1 VRLLDEYSIVVQ
13 EFFQKRVEYWLNTVG
28 RTVFDIK
35 HFWLRYEFAPSRG
48 QIHAHMLAICGDP
61 SFNVVMHKL
70 RDDKVAQAKFLQ
82 SWSKEAYGYTASVDN
97 DLFTEITVD
106 KSSSPCSELFSNITT
121 RHADGQRLLKFCQ
134 NHSCSGYC
142 LRQKRKSRKRKR
154 GDQEP
159 RTCRSGAGMEKTA
172 GMADTPGFELRG
184 DPIIIADSRGYNRIE
199 LSRNNQRVVQS
210 SMDMLQSWRG
220 NCDFQILLYDCDPFN
235 PDPSE
240 IARVIDYVVAY
251 ACKGNC
257 TLVEEKKQTKKL
269 VLG

>member
-1 VRLLDEYSIVVQ
+1 
-13 EFFQKRVEYWLNTVG
+13 
-28 RTVFDIK
+28 
-35 HFWLRYEFAPSRG
+35 
-48 QIHAHMLAICGDP
+48 
-61 SFNVVMHKL
+61 
-70 RDDKVAQAKFLQ
+70 
-82 SWSKEAYGYTASVDN
+82 
-97 DLFTEITVD
+97 
-106 KSSSPCSELFSNITT
+106 
-121 RHADGQRLLKFCQ
+121 
-134 NHSCSGYC
+134 
-142 LRQKRKSRKRKR
+142 
-154 GDQEP
+154 
-159 RTCRSGAGMEKTA
+159 MEKTA

-184 DPIIIADSRGYNRIE
+184 DPIIIADSRGYNKIE

-257 TLVEEKKQTKKL
+257 TLAEEKRQIKKL